1 MNNTIVEAPIAE
13 KIPTEMTMHGD
24 SRVDNYFWMRLSD
37 EQKEAKNKD
46 DQTKK
51 VEDYLH
57 AENAYY
63 DEITAHTN
71 DFQTSLFEEMKGRI
85 KEDDSSVP
93 YKKNGYFY
101 ITKYQKGEQYPI
113 FTRKKKSLEAE
124 EELLFNV
131 NDLAKGHD
139 YFQLGGLSV
148 SPNNKLV
155 AFSVD
160 TVSRRQYTLRV
171 KSLQTGE
178 VFKDE
183 ITNTTGGAVWAND
196 NKTLF
201 YTKKDPVSLR
211 SYKVF
216 KHVLG
221 TAQSEDIEVYHESDD
236 TYGVGVTKTKSNEF
250 IVIASYATLSSEYR
264 VLDAD
269 NANGDFKVIQKR
281 VRNLEYSVSHY
292 GDHFYLLTNRD
303 GARNFKLMKTP
314 IHQTSQENWVDI
326 IPHREDT
333 LLEDVSIFKEY
344 LVLEERTNGLNRI
357 RIKRWDGTEDY
368 YLPFTEETY
377 TAEVYAN
384 PDFDT
389 AIMRYSYNSMT
400 TPSAVIDFNMF
411 DQSKDIKKEQ
421 EVLGEAFDKNNYT
434 STRLWAEARDG
445 KKIAISIVHRKDLEI
460 NEHTPVL
467 QYAYGSYG
475 YTISDGFST
484 TRLSLLDRG
493 FIYALAHIRGSE
505 YLGRHWY
512 EDGKLLN
519 KVNTFNDFIDCSKY
533 LIANNYTSPSHLY
546 AMGGSAG
553 GLLMGAIANMNAEL
567 YHGIV
572 AAVPF
577 VDVIS
582 TMLDE
587 SIPLTTGEFDEW
599 GNPKDQEYYEYI
611 KAYSPYDQVT
621 TKSYPNMLVTTG
633 YWDSQVQYWEP
644 AKWVSK
650 LRDLKIDSNIILMHT
665 NMDAGHGGASGRFD
679 ALKEIARDYS
689 FLLDLEK
696 KVGESQE

>member
-1 MNNTIVEAPIAE
+1 M
-13 KIPTEMTMHGD
+13 
-24 SRVDNYFWMRLSD
+24 
-37 EQKEAKNKD
+37 
-46 DQTKK
+46 
-51 VEDYLH
+51 
-57 AENAYY
+57 
-63 DEITAHTN
+63 
-71 DFQTSLFEEMKGRI
+71 
-85 KEDDSSVP
+85 
-93 YKKNGYFY
+93 
-101 ITKYQKGEQYPI
+101 
-113 FTRKKKSLEAE
+113 
-124 EELLFNV
+124 
-131 NDLAKGHD
+131 
-139 YFQLGGLSV
+139 
-148 SPNNKLV
+148 

-533 LIANNYTSPSHLY
+533 LIANNYTSPVSYTHLT
-546 AMGGSAG
+546 
-553 GLLMGAIANMNAEL
+553 LPTI
-567 YHGIV
+567 
-572 AAVPF
+572 
-577 VDVIS
+577 
-582 TMLDE
+582 
-587 SIPLTTGEFDEW
+587 
-599 GNPKDQEYYEYI
+599 
-611 KAYSPYDQVT
+611 YSV
-621 TKSYPNMLVTTG
+621 
-633 YWDSQVQYWEP
+633 
-644 AKWVSK
+644 
-650 LRDLKIDSNIILMHT
+650 
-665 NMDAGHGGASGRFD
+665 
-679 ALKEIARDYS
+679 
-689 FLLDLEK
+689 
-696 KVGESQE
+696 